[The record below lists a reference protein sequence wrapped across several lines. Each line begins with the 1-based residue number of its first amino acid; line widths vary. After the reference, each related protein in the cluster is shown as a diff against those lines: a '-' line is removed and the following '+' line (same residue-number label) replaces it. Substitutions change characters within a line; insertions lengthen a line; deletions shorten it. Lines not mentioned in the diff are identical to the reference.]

1 MHTPADKNSTLEDWL
16 KGLNKEFRAQGLAV
30 GQRPFIA
37 WMRYSQDFNVQGLS
51 LGSDI
56 AEEIFRWFEA
66 NTKLEAHQI
75 GSLFTGAFYYDTCFW
90 PVDIHIAFGKVRLDA
105 LSSLQDMPESVKG
118 ELMSN
123 PSDAWSCAVNW
134 ANTLDYAYGFDEM
147 RKLQQAKSRFGLSL
161 LENANRE
168 LKAAVSQLLE
178 SRRPNSKA
186 AMSCRMATEIF
197 LKAFLVL
204 KASLSEKEIIAFS
217 HHLHKS
223 LAKVRELYPG
233 HELLAIESKI
243 SVFPAIK
250 DRYTGGEL
258 SSEMLWEMYC
268 TALHV
273 ASFVTRSFTSRNAL
287 KQLLEENGID
297 SKPLKSP

>member
-1 MHTPADKNSTLEDWL
+1 MSTLAGNTTHLEDWL
-16 KGLNKEFRAQGLAV
+16 KALNREFRTQGLAV

-37 WMRYSQDFNVQGLS
+37 WMRYGQDFNIQGLS
-51 LGSDI
+51 LDSEI
-56 AEEIFRWFEA
+56 VEEIFNWFRT
-66 NTKLEAHQI
+66 NTKPEAHQL

-90 PVDIHIAFGKVRLDA
+90 PVDIYIAYGEVRLDS
-105 LSSLQDMPESVKG
+105 LSSLQDMPESVREEMMTDSG
-118 ELMSN
+118 
-123 PSDAWSCAVNW
+123 DAWGYAITW
-134 ANTLDYAYGFDEM
+134 ANTLDYAYGFDDM
-147 RKLQQAKSRFGLSL
+147 RKLRQAKSSFGLLL

-168 LKAAVSQLLE
+168 LQTAVSQLLE

-204 KASLSEKEIIAFS
+204 KANLTEKEIIAFS

-233 HELLAIESKI
+233 HELLAIESEI
-243 SVFPAIK
+243 SVFPEIK

-258 SSEMLWEMYC
+258 SSETLWEMYC
-268 TALHV
+268 VTLHV
-273 ASFVTRSFTSRNAL
+273 ASFVMRSLTSRNAL
-287 KQLLEENGID
+287 RQLLGQNRMD
-297 SKPLKSP
+297 L